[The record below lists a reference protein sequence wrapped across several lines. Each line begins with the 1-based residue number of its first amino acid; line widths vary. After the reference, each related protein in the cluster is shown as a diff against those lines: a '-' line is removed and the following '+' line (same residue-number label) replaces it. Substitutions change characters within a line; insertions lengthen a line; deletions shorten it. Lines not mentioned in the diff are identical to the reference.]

1 MSVIKELTE
10 RFEEVIELGYNRA
23 EEILTKEFSLTSDEF
38 AEFYCDY
45 CKSLTSDNHQ
55 LQ

>member
-1 MSVIKELTE
+1 MSKVKDLAG

-23 EEILTKEFSLTSDEF
+23 EEILTKEFNLTSDEI

-45 CKSLTSDNHQ
+45 CKSLRSDKHQ